1 MKIRRNSKEVDLYV
15 DNTRL
20 TKKEKQELVEFI
32 EQIKLKEKLKEKK
45 HRKAA

>member
-1 MKIRRNSKEVDLYV
+1 MKLRRASEEVDLSV

-20 TKKEKQELVEFI
+20 TKKEKQELVEFFK
-32 EQIKLKEKLKEKK
+32 ELKRKKAAKKK

>member
-1 MKIRRNSKEVDLYV
+1 MKLRRVSKEVDLYV

-32 EQIKLKEKLKEKK
+32 EQVKVKLKEKK